1 MKLAVVGSRSF
12 TDYSLMV
19 ENLSRFRP
27 TVIVSGGCPSGADHL
42 AERYANEY
50 GIPLEIYPAEW
61 NTHGKSAGMIRN
73 ALIVSAAD
81 WVIAFWDFSSN
92 GTRDTIK
99 KAKAA
104 GKPLTVINTVQPQ
117 YQLRFD

>member
-1 MKLAVVGSRSF
+1 MKLAFVGSRSF
-12 TDYSLMV
+12 TDYDLMV
-19 ENLSRFRP
+19 DNLSRFNP

-42 AERYANEY
+42 AERYAKEH
-50 GIPLEIYPAEW
+50 GIPMEIHPVGW
-61 NTHGKSAGMIRN
+61 CDHGSIAGFIRN
-73 ALIVSAAD
+73 TQLVDAAD
-81 WVIAFWDFSSN
+81 WVIAFWDFTSN

-104 GKPLTVINTVQPQ
+104 GKPLTIINTVQPQ